1 MRRKILLHTIALLC
15 IVPFALMLL
24 RSVQGSGG
32 GFSLIQ
38 YGLLLQSPRF
48 FRAFWNS
55 VVYTGVI
62 LLFNLPL
69 SLLAAYAFSR
79 FNFRGRWPFFW
90 LYILMMLLPF
100 QATMVPQYMTLKW
113 MGLTDTPWSVV
124 LPNIFSTFGT
134 FLMTQYMR
142 AFDRSIYEAAEIDGM
157 GSFTVFMQLVLPVT
171 KPVIAS
177 TAVLSF
183 VNYWSLIEQPSLF
196 LSQQV
201 QQPLAIRL
209 SSTDFSAF
217 ANAGGVVFS
226 ILPLLLYIYNF
237 DALQQGIR
245 SLSAVGTITNAKKHR
260 RRRRPMRVL
269 TIFFAAMLLLTLTA
283 QKAGDVMTP
292 KVTTYAASRRPQAL
306 YGYQTVIPAAC
317 VRDGVVYRIDT
328 DRYDGISQQATAIQ
342 VQVVDSAKGYV
353 ALRDS
358 LMHDVVLVCHSTR
371 PIQNGD
377 TIQVIGEAF
386 AHE

>member
-1 MRRKILLHTIALLC
+1 MRRKIFLHTIAVLC
-15 IVPFALMLL
+15 ILPFALMVI

-55 VVYTGVI
+55 VVYTGII

-79 FNFRGRWPFFW
+79 FRFRSRWPLFW

-100 QATMVPQYMTLKW
+100 QATMVPQYMTLQW

-124 LPNIFSTFGT
+124 LPNLFSTFGT

-142 AFDRSIYEAAEIDGM
+142 AFDQSIYEAAEIDGM
-157 GSFTVFMQLVLPVT
+157 GSFSVFVQLVLPVT
-171 KPVIAS
+171 KPVITS

-209 SSTDFSAF
+209 GSTDFAAF

-226 ILPLLLYIYNF
+226 ILPLLLYFYNF

-245 SLSAVGTITNAKKHR
+245 SLSAVGSMTGEKKGH
-260 RRRRPMRVL
+260 RRPMRAL
-269 TIFFAAMLLLTLTA
+269 TVFFAAMLVLTLTA

-317 VRDGVVYRIDT
+317 VRGGMVYRIDI
-328 DRYDGISQQATAIQ
+328 DPYDGLSMQATAMQ
-342 VQVVDSAKGYV
+342 VQVIDSEKGYV

-386 AHE
+386 DNE